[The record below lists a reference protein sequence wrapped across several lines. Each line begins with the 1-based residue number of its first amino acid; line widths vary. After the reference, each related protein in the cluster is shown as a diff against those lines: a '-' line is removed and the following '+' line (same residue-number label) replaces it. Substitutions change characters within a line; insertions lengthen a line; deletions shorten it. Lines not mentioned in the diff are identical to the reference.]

1 MKKGWSTGRPSSA
14 VETGRIEKGKEKE
27 GTWWSGF
34 LVRKYQIII
43 RYSTNSK
50 DTHKKSVEIYREV
63 NCKVDFFL
71 SSFMPREYI
80 IIHQFKKKKL
90 YLTKKDIEQSYQ
102 TTAFQGPI
110 QTSTTGKR

>member
-63 NCKVDFFL
+63 NCTVDFFL
-71 SSFMPREYI
+71 F
-80 IIHQFKKKKL
+80 IHAKRIYNYTSIQKKKVVPN
-90 YLTKKDIEQSYQ
+90 E
-102 TTAFQGPI
+102 
-110 QTSTTGKR
+110 KRY